1 MSIFVEIGTTIV
13 SLRKEK
19 GLTQEQLAL
28 ECEISV
34 SYLRRIEH
42 GEANPTIHAL
52 WRLAEVLEVE
62 LQNPLAGAVT
72 AEAAGLGGGGRG
84 GPSPRRPFAG
94 LWPLWRSSS
103 SAAGR
108 PTRSAPGA
116 GSPWSGSTRIF
127 VTAAG
132 RRWIGGSMPMRGS
145 CWYLG
150 V

>member
-13 SLRKEK
+13 SLRK

-72 AEAAGLGGGGRG
+72 AEAAG
-84 GPSPRRPFAG
+84 
-94 LWPLWRSSS
+94 
-103 SAAGR
+103 
-108 PTRSAPGA
+108 
-116 GSPWSGSTRIF
+116 
-127 VTAAG
+127 
-132 RRWIGGSMPMRGS
+132 
-145 CWYLG
+145 
-150 V
+150 

>member
-42 GEANPTIHAL
+42 GEANPTIHAR

-72 AEAAGLGGGGRG
+72 AEAAG
-84 GPSPRRPFAG
+84 
-94 LWPLWRSSS
+94 
-103 SAAGR
+103 
-108 PTRSAPGA
+108 
-116 GSPWSGSTRIF
+116 
-127 VTAAG
+127 
-132 RRWIGGSMPMRGS
+132 
-145 CWYLG
+145 
-150 V
+150 